1 MIDAFVVG
9 LYFITII
16 WVGLT
21 RGVKDKTLEGYA
33 LGSRSIPWWAIVAS
47 ILAAEISC
55 ATFLGAPGE
64 GFAKRNFTYAQL
76 LIGTIL
82 ARGLVALIFIRRFY
96 EHGVI
101 SIYEFLE
108 LRFGRLTRCL
118 GSLIFLFTRALA
130 SGTRLYVA
138 AIFIVIG
145 IELWTGHKPTQIQE
159 LWIYG
164 GTILFILAATSIYT
178 TLGGI
183 KAVVWTDVI
192 QATILILSLIS
203 TISILV
209 WNIPGGITGVYSALQ
224 GADDLKLITLGIDFN
239 AGLKQNLK
247 NIFAS
252 EYTIWSALLGSTFI
266 TLATHGTDQD
276 MVQRMLTAKN
286 ATQSRWS
293 VFLSGIAAI
302 PVLFSFLTIGILLYV
317 YYHYE
322 PDPNLPAKNPNIFPY
337 FILTQMPSGLRGL
350 LIAALLATAMGSLS
364 TALNA
369 LATSFARD
377 FYIPYICPQAGES
390 QKLRATRSAT
400 VGFAA
405 LLLIIG
411 VGTAWVVVRD
421 PEARILP
428 IVIGAF
434 GYTYGSLLGVFLVAV
449 LTRGRGNDRG
459 NLIAIVCGFGVVALL
474 THLPTEFIT
483 LIWGSYRNFASIFFE
498 EPFWMMYN
506 LETLNMLPKIAFPW
520 RVFFGALTTF
530 FVALLFTTPREKIRS
545 LEVHRNQSSKE

>member
-1 MIDAFVVG
+1 MIDAFVVA
-9 LYFITII
+9 LYFVTIV

-21 RGVKDKTLEGYA
+21 RGTRDKTLEGYA

-76 LIGTIL
+76 LVGTIL
-82 ARGLVALIFIRRFY
+82 ARALVALIFIRRFY
-96 EHGVI
+96 QYNVI

-108 LRFGRLTRCL
+108 LRFGRLTRGL
-118 GSLIFLFTRALA
+118 GSLVFLATRALA

-138 AIFIVIG
+138 AIFLVIG
-145 IELWTGHKPTQIQE
+145 IELWTGHKPTQAEE
-159 LWIYG
+159 LWIYA
-164 GTILFILAATSIYT
+164 GTILFILIATAIYT

-192 QATILILSLIS
+192 QASILILSLAC
-203 TISILV
+203 TIGILL
-209 WNIPGGITGVYSALQ
+209 WNIPGGMNGALTSLQ
-224 GADDLKLITLGIDFN
+224 APDDLTLFTLGIDPSL
-239 AGLKQNLK
+239 GWLGNLK
-247 NIFAS
+247 SILAS

-286 ATQSRWS
+286 AHQSRWA
-293 VFLSGIAAI
+293 VVLSGFAAV
-302 PVLFSFLTIGILLYV
+302 PVLFSFLSIGILLYV
-317 YYHYE
+317 YYHFM
-322 PDPNLPAKNPNIFPY
+322 PDPNLPEKNPNVFPY
-337 FILTQMPSGLRGL
+337 FILTQMPGGLRGL
-350 LIAALLATAMGSLS
+350 LIAALIATAMGSLS

-377 FYIPYICPQAGES
+377 FYIPYISPQASERE
-390 QKLRATRSAT
+390 KLRSTRWAT

-405 LLLIIG
+405 LLLLIG

-449 LTRGRGNDRG
+449 LTRRRGSDRG
-459 NLIAIVCGFGVVALL
+459 NLIAMACGFIVVALL
-474 THLPTEFIT
+474 THLPSDLLH
-483 LIWGSYRNFASIFFE
+483 LIGSDPKAFAHIMFQ
-498 EPFWMMYN
+498 EPSWWSYK
-506 LETLNMLPKIAFPW
+506 LNALDSLPKIAFTW
-520 RVFFGALTTF
+520 RVMFGTITTF
-530 FVALLFTTPREKIRS
+530 LVALAFATPKEKIRS
-545 LEVHRNQSSKE
+545 LLTNS